1 MKMTTETWLGLTLMV
16 GGVIMVVALAKQ
28 PASTPP
34 KNQHIDSVEEIAQ
47 PTVEPLTADIE
58 TEMRILAQKHKERE
72 AQVRESERQTEALL
86 KAQEIARNEAIRKAE
101 KQAQEEAL
109 VVQTRPESKVLAE
122 RQEQERQRREQ
133 EQQRK
138 KLEQQKQAEQEKK
151 LNTSGKHVVQQGD
164 NLVRLSRQ
172 YGIPVEA
179 IAAANNMSPNDS
191 LHRGRT
197 LKIPAQRDVQE
208 LQNQAQA
215 KQQAEAKQQ
224 AINQRLDEARR
235 EAKKQG
241 VNENYGVQVAL
252 AANQQNADELVKKY
266 KSAGYRVST
275 VQSGRGVRVI
285 IGPERTR
292 DAAIL
297 LRDKVAS
304 DPSVGASGAWVLQV
318 P

>member
-1 MKMTTETWLGLTLMV
+1 MKMTTETWLGLALMV
-16 GGVIMVVALAKQ
+16 GGVVMVVALAKQ
-28 PASTPP
+28 PVSTPP
-34 KNQHIDSVEEIAQ
+34 KTPQLDSVGEIAQ
-47 PTVEPLTADIE
+47 PAVEPLTADIE
-58 TEMRILAQKHKERE
+58 TEMRILAQKQKERE
-72 AQVRESERQTEALL
+72 AQVRAMEKQTAELL
-86 KAQEIARNEAIRKAE
+86 KAQEAARNEAIRKAE

-109 VVQTRPESKVLAE
+109 VVQTRPESQALAQ
-122 RQEQERQRREQ
+122 RQEER
-133 EQQRK
+133 QRK
-138 KLEQQKQAEQEKK
+138 KLEQQKQAELEKK
-151 LNTSGKHVVQQGD
+151 QNTAGKHVVQAGD
-164 NLVRLSRQ
+164 NLTRLSRQ

-179 IAAANNMSPNDS
+179 LAAANSMSPNDS

-197 LKIPAQRDVQE
+197 IKIPALRDVQA

-215 KQQAEAKQQ
+215 KQQVAQKQES
-224 AINQRLDEARR
+224 INQRLDEARR

-252 AANQQNADELVKKY
+252 ASNQQNADDLVKKY

-275 VQSGRGVRVI
+275 IQSGRGVRVI

-297 LRDKVAS
+297 LRDKLAN

>member
-1 MKMTTETWLGLTLMV
+1 MKMTTETWLGLALMV
-16 GGVIMVVALAKQ
+16 GGVVMVVALAKQ
-28 PASTPP
+28 PVSTPP
-34 KNQHIDSVEEIAQ
+34 KTPQIDSVGEIAQ
-47 PTVEPLTADIE
+47 PAVEPLTADIE
-58 TEMRILAQKHKERE
+58 TEMRILAQKQKERE
-72 AQVRESERQTEALL
+72 AQVRAMEKQTAELL
-86 KAQEIARNEAIRKAE
+86 KAQEVARNEAIKKAE
-101 KQAQEEAL
+101 AQAQEEAL
-109 VVQTRPESKVLAE
+109 VVQTRPESKALAQ
-122 RQEQERQRREQ
+122 RQEEEK
-133 EQQRK
+133 QRK
-138 KLEQQKQAEQEKK
+138 RLEQQKQAELEKK
-151 LNTSGKHVVQQGD
+151 QNTSGKHVVQAGD
-164 NLVRLSRQ
+164 SLTRLSRQ

-179 IAAANNMSPNDS
+179 LAAANNMSPNDS

-197 LKIPAQRDVQE
+197 LKIPALRDVQA

-215 KQQAEAKQQ
+215 KQQAIQKQEN
-224 AINQRLDEARR
+224 ISQRLDEARR

-252 AANQQNADELVKKY
+252 ASNQQNADDLVKKY

-275 VQSGRGVRVI
+275 VQSGRGIRVI

-297 LRDKVAS
+297 LRDKLAN

>member
-1 MKMTTETWLGLTLMV
+1 MKMTTETWLGLALMV
-16 GGVIMVVALAKQ
+16 GGVVMVVALAKQ
-28 PASTPP
+28 PVSTLP
-34 KNQHIDSVEEIAQ
+34 KTPQIDSVGEIAQ
-47 PTVEPLTADIE
+47 PAVEPLTADIE
-58 TEMRILAQKHKERE
+58 TEMRILAQKQKERE
-72 AQVRESERQTEALL
+72 AQVRAMEKQTAELL
-86 KAQEIARNEAIRKAE
+86 KAQEVARNEAIKKAE
-101 KQAQEEAL
+101 AQAQEEAL
-109 VVQTRPESKVLAE
+109 VVQTRPESKALAQ
-122 RQEQERQRREQ
+122 RQEEEK
-133 EQQRK
+133 QRK
-138 KLEQQKQAEQEKK
+138 RLEQQKQAELEKK
-151 LNTSGKHVVQQGD
+151 QNTSGKHVVQAGD
-164 NLVRLSRQ
+164 SLTRLSRQ

-179 IAAANNMSPNDS
+179 LAAANNMSPNDS

-197 LKIPAQRDVQE
+197 LKIPALRDVQA

-215 KQQAEAKQQ
+215 KQQAIQKQEN
-224 AINQRLDEARR
+224 ISQRLDEARR

-252 AANQQNADELVKKY
+252 ASNQQNADDLVKKY

-275 VQSGRGVRVI
+275 VQSGRGIRVI

-297 LRDKVAS
+297 LRDKLAN